1 MVGAGDALLPITD
14 FFAFRR
20 HRLLLRI
27 FSPRDIV
34 TYLTK
39 TGRKEIIN
47 RLINWVRRHPVI
59 AGLLAVLLIAIL
71 YKLIVPSTPE
81 YEYIAEPVTRGDV
94 ARIVSA
100 SGKLRALNTI
110 NVGSEISGQVTDVYV
125 DFNSPVTAGQVLAR
139 IDPTRIQARVTQ
151 ARAQVELARATLAQ
165 AEASIIR
172 AETDFA
178 VQSREFE
185 RQRQLADKG
194 FVSKAGI
201 DQAQNALAS
210 ARASLS
216 TAKAQAQSG
225 RAQIA
230 QSTAELSSA
239 QLDLNRTR
247 ITAPTSGVV
256 INKLVE
262 PGTTVAASFQTP
274 NLFEIAAD
282 TSRMQVEASVDEA
295 DIGQVRVDQLV
306 RFTVDS
312 YPDDTF
318 VAKVGQI
325 RKSATEAQNVV
336 SYLVILDVDNKDG
349 KLLTGM
355 TANVEIVTGT
365 KANVLRVPTPAIR
378 FRPRKDDR
386 PEEDAVNLAD
396 RKPGQKRATAIW
408 VASDDPYEPARRV
421 VTLGLVGE
429 DFVEVVK
436 GVKEKEMVLIRTK
449 NLSDEDDDEDDLTS
463 GND

>member
-1 MVGAGDALLPITD
+1 M
-14 FFAFRR
+14 
-20 HRLLLRI
+20 
-27 FSPRDIV
+27 
-34 TYLTK
+34 
-39 TGRKEIIN
+39 
-47 RLINWVRRHPVI
+47 LIWVRRHPVI
-59 AGLLAVLLIAIL
+59 SGLLAVLLIAIL
-71 YKLIVPSTPE
+71 YKIIVPSTPD
-81 YEYIAEPVTRGDV
+81 YEYIAEPVTRGEV

-151 ARAQVELARATLAQ
+151 ARAQVDLARATLAQ

-172 AETDFA
+172 AETDYA
-178 VQSREFE
+178 VQSRDYE

-210 ARASLS
+210 AKASLS

-230 QSTAELSSA
+230 QSNAELSSA
-239 QLDLNRTR
+239 QLDLSRTR
-247 ITAPTSGVV
+247 IVAPTSGVV

-295 DIGQVRVDQLV
+295 DIGQVRVNQVV

-378 FRPRKDDR
+378 FRPRKEDR
-386 PEEDAVNLAD
+386 PEDTESSAD
-396 RKPGQKRATAIW
+396 SKPGQKRATAIW
-408 VASDDPYEPARRV
+408 VASDDPFKPVRRV
-421 VTLGLVGE
+421 VTIGLVGE
-429 DFVEVVK
+429 DFVEIVK
-436 GVKEKEMVLIRTK
+436 GVKEKERVLIRTK
-449 NLSDEDDDEDDLTS
+449 NLANEDEDEDDLAS
-463 GND
+463 ENE